1 MNRPFQTSLFEIVA
15 RRASYRSYRE
25 APEQG
30 QRLAALG
37 GALAE
42 LPPLPFG
49 TPVRIGLI
57 AGFDPRVHG
66 VEKLGTYGVIRG
78 AKSFL
83 VGLMP
88 EGPRCFEDLG
98 YAFEW
103 AILTATDLG
112 LQTCWLGGTL
122 QREAFA
128 RAAGASAAESVPVVS
143 PVGIAAE
150 KRSLVDHTFR
160 FLAGSKDRKPWQE
173 LFFARDF
180 QTPLPRSEDSPFARA
195 LEMVRLAPSASN
207 KQPWRVLRDPER
219 EELFHFYLA
228 RSPGYRKLMQADLQ
242 RIDLGI
248 ALGHFALA
256 CQEQGI
262 AGTWSTEPPT
272 GVSPAQ
278 GLEHIATFESTDR
291 HRR

>member
-1 MNRPFQTSLFEIVA
+1 MSRAFQSSLFKIIP

-30 QRLAALG
+30 LRLAALG
-37 GALAE
+37 EALAE

-57 AGFDPRVHG
+57 AGFDPQVHG

-78 AKSFL
+78 AKNFL

-128 RAAGASAAESVPVVS
+128 RAAGARPQEGVPVVS
-143 PVGIAAE
+143 PVGIAAD
-150 KRSLVDHTFR
+150 KRSLIDHAFR
-160 FLAGSKDRKPWQE
+160 FLARSKDRKAWQE
-173 LFFARDF
+173 LFLARDF
-180 QTPLPRSEDSPFARA
+180 QTPLPQRGDSPFARA
-195 LEMVRLAPSASN
+195 LEMVRLGPSASN

-219 EELFHFYLA
+219 EVFHFFLA
-228 RSPGYRKLMQADLQ
+228 RTPGYRKLLQVDLQ

-248 ALGHFALA
+248 ALCHFTLA

-262 AGTWSTEPPT
+262 TGRWTSAPPS
-272 GVSPAQ
+272 GLPPPQ
-278 GLEHIATFESTDR
+278 GLEYIATFESAD
-291 HRR
+291 